1 MTHNALEEAIKPR
14 HGAGTLTESIT
25 CNVSLWAACIGGA
38 AQEGSYRALIEGAG
52 SRGHKVMIGGELFS
66 DAMGPS
72 GTYEGSYIGMIDHNV
87 TVIVRALGGEAPP
100 GGMQGKLRG
109 IH

>member
-1 MTHNALEEAIKPR
+1 
-14 HGAGTLTESIT
+14 
-25 CNVSLWAACIGGA
+25 
-38 AQEGSYRALIEGAG
+38 
-52 SRGHKVMIGGELFS
+52 
-66 DAMGPS
+66 
-72 GTYEGSYIGMIDHNV
+72 MIDHNV